1 MSEGRA
7 LRHDTTPSESQRLWR
22 EARRYLN
29 QHRYDL
35 TRTSK
40 RLHAELPQ
48 VRPAGLLVRQDWL
61 AADPVPLDRI
71 TLDLRPDAQPAQIAG
86 SEPESSLVRP
96 LRSDGSRFPTYAE
109 ALATLDRPALFE
121 DRTSY
126 RLLQVEQTA
135 DGTPRLHFGLGTYL
149 DVINVSEAVAHELAL
164 ASMRQS
170 GTVTRDK
177 LPFRSLIGDPCSPVR
192 RRLMPA
198 LSVLTLRSERSGGAR
213 FVLHWRDPQKVAHA
227 GGLYQVMPVGMFQ
240 PSHDAKWNILN
251 DFDLWKSMVREYS
264 EEFLGATEQ
273 YGSAVAPIDY
283 EQWPFFRTLTAARR
297 SGTVRVYWLGLGVDP
312 LSFATDMLFA
322 AVFDHKVFD
331 DIFGRLVEVNEEGQV
346 IDRADSSASFG
357 IPFTENS
364 VRRFAEREPMQPA
377 GSALLQLSWEHRTA
391 LLS

>member
-1 MSEGRA
+1 MT
-7 LRHDTTPSESQRLWR
+7 HDTTPSESQRLWR

-35 TRTSK
+35 TRTSV

-48 VRPAGLLVRQDWL
+48 VRPAGLLVRQNWL

-71 TLDLRPDAQPAQIAG
+71 TLDLRPDAQPTQITG

-109 ALATLDRPALFE
+109 ALATLDRPTLFE

-126 RLLQVEQTA
+126 RLLQLEQTA
-135 DGTPRLHFGLGTYL
+135 DGTLRLLFGLGSYL

-164 ASMRQS
+164 ASMRQRD
-170 GTVTRDK
+170 TVTGDK
-177 LPFRSLIGDPCSPVR
+177 LPFRSLIGDSCSPVR

-198 LSVLTLRSERSGGAR
+198 ISVLTLRLERSGATT

-240 PSHDAKWNILN
+240 PSHDAEWNIFN
-251 DFDLWKSMVREYS
+251 DFNLWKSMVREYS
-264 EEFLGATEQ
+264 EEFLGASEQ

-283 EQWPFFRTLTAARR
+283 GQWPLFKRLTTAHR
-297 SGTVRVYWLGLGVDP
+297 SGAVRVYWLGLGVDP
-312 LSFATDMLFA
+312 LSFVTDMLFV

-331 DIFGRLVEVNEEGQV
+331 DIFGRLVEVNEEGKV
-346 IDRADSSASFG
+346 IDRVDSDSSSFG
-357 IPFTENS
+357 IPFTEDS
-364 VRRFAEREPMQPA
+364 VRRFAEREPIQAA